1 MFCFY
6 SVLKQA
12 VISGHNNKY
21 IAGIGFDAT
30 CSLVAIDQNDQ
41 PLTISTTGQSNQNI
55 ILWMDHRAR
64 IESTIINATKH
75 DILKYVGGHISLEM
89 EIPKIM
95 WLKTHLGDQFWNKL
109 GKLFDLP
116 DFLTFKCTGNDTR
129 SLCSLVCKCSYDGF
143 TNSWPTGFLDQIG
156 LHDLCKN
163 DFQIIGKNVA
173 TPGSPIG
180 NGLTVKAAK
189 ELGLCAG
196 TPVATSMIDAHA
208 GALCL
213 LNCYSESIS
222 DDISEKM
229 ALICGTSSCH
239 MSIEKEII
247 WAEGRFYSRCCQGVV
262 FRKHVYD
269 QCFFCVFIDEVF
281 GVHIRMS
288 CFRTSICTKV
298 AKAVLA
304 FY

>member
-1 MFCFY
+1 M
-6 SVLKQA
+6 
-12 VISGHNNKY
+12 Y

-30 CSLVAIDQNDQ
+30 CSLVAIDKENK
-41 PLTISTTGQSNQNI
+41 PLSISTTSQNNQNI
-55 ILWMDHRAR
+55 ILWMDHRAA
-64 IESTIINATKH
+64 IEADIINATKH

-95 WLKTHLGDQFWNKL
+95 WLKAHLGDQFWDKL

-116 DFLTFKCTGNDTR
+116 DFLTYKCTGDDTR

-143 TNSWPTGFLDQIG
+143 TNSWPVDFLDQIG
-156 LHDLCKN
+156 LHDLCNN
-163 DFQIIGKNVA
+163 DYRIIGKKAA

-180 NGLTVKAAK
+180 NGLTNNAAK
-189 ELGLCAG
+189 ELGLCPG
-196 TPVATSMIDAHA
+196 TSVATSMIDAHA

-213 LNCYSESIS
+213 LSCYSDSID

-239 MSIEKEII
+239 MSIEKEVI
-247 WAEGRFYSRCCQGVV
+247 WAEGRFYTRCFQDIMLMIT
-262 FRKHVYD
+262 FS
-269 QCFFCVFIDEVF
+269 VFIDEVS
-281 GVHIRMS
+281 GAHIRMS
-288 CFRTSICTKV
+288 CFRTSIYMKVDKV
-298 AKAVLA
+298 ALA